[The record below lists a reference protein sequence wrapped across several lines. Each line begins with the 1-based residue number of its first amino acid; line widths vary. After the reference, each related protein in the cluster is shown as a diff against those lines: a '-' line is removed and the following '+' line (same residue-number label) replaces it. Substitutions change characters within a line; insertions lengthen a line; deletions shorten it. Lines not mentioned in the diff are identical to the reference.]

1 LGEHGK
7 NGPQK
12 LMGSSQDCLFERKA
26 ILSSL
31 LIVLS
36 KTVIELNDPDGHE
49 PDHPPEMAIPTFG
62 NPALPIMLTG
72 LIDGRINARHGD
84 QFFMIVELPDI
95 TSHLHKEACRR
106 LLANP
111 PQGSH
116 DINVIPHTR
125 TAQLNHHGRQFFQMT
140 FQMNQHIGLLFEDQL
155 P

>member
-1 LGEHGK
+1 MDEHGK

-12 LMGSSQDCLFERKA
+12 RMGRSQDCLFERKA

-36 KTVIELNDPDGHE
+36 ETVIELNDPDGHE
-49 PDHPPEMAIPTFG
+49 PDHPPEMAIPAFG
-62 NPALPIMLTG
+62 NPALPIMLAG
-72 LIDGRINARHGD
+72 LIYGRINACHGD
-84 QFFMIVELPDI
+84 QFFMIVGLPDI
-95 TSHLHKEACRR
+95 TSHLDQKACRR

-125 TAQLNHHGRQFFQMT
+125 AA
-140 FQMNQHIGLLFEDQL
+140 
-155 P
+155 